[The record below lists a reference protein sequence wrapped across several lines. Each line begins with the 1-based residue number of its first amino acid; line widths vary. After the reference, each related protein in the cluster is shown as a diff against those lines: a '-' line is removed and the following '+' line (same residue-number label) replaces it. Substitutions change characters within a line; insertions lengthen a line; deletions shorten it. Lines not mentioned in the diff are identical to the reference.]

1 MKKSF
6 LVFLIVLCVFG
17 MVACK
22 QEPEPKAEPKHEH
35 TFSDTWSSDETDHW
49 HAATCEH
56 ADEVSGKAAHTWD
69 SGTDN
74 ENGKITYKCTVCEKT
89 RTTYKT
95 YEIGDEGPGGG
106 LVFYDCDADNDE
118 TNDGAG
124 PDGLKSDVCGWRYL
138 ECVAADLDLPFHC
151 FGYYRES
158 DAASNQVVGTSQ
170 GIGTGKEN
178 TEKLL
183 AAMGD
188 EAYSASTGS
197 DKTANYAARLCDE
210 YSAGGKDD
218 WFLPSRDELNLM
230 YVNLCKAGLGG
241 FEWSYCSSSEKN
253 EFLVYDQ
260 SFYDGMKADA
270 SRYNNSNFRPV
281 RAF

>member
-17 MVACK
+17 MMACK

-35 TFSDTWSSDETDHW
+35 TFSDTWSSDENNHW
-49 HAATCEH
+49 HSATCEH
-56 ADEVSGKAAHTWD
+56 TDEVADKAAHTWD

-74 ENGKITYKCTVCEKT
+74 GNGKITYKCSVCEKT

-138 ECVAADLDLPFHC
+138 ECVAANLDSYHR
-151 FGYYRES
+151 FGYCRES
-158 DAASNQVVGTSQ
+158 DDASNQVVGTSQ
-170 GIGTGKEN
+170 GIGTGKAN

-183 AAMGD
+183 VAMGD
-188 EAYSASTGS
+188 EAYSASSGS
-197 DKTANYAARLCDE
+197 AKTADYAARFCDE

-218 WFLPSRDELNLM
+218 WFLPSREELNLM
-230 YVNLCKAGLGG
+230 YINLCQEDLGD
-241 FEWSYCSSSEKN
+241 FDFTYCSSSEKN
-253 EFLVYDQ
+253 DLQVYDFNFHTGDKLE
-260 SFYDGMKADA
+260 SA
-270 SRYNNSNFRPV
+270 RSNTLNVRPV